1 MSESPNPTLERA
13 YRVRLSPTPA
23 QQRTLRRLFGARR
36 FVWNWALQLD
46 RTLRAAGER
55 SGVTAWS
62 AAFTALKR
70 GSETAWLAELPREP
84 FNQTLRDL
92 ERAKRN
98 FFAGRAQPPR
108 RKRFGTVDSA
118 RFTLDQ
124 RRQQVTL
131 GERHGEVQI
140 DGLGRVRFR
149 RTEAMDGR
157 LRSVTVRCD
166 SAGRWFAT
174 FTADGV
180 AKPAALPAQRPA
192 LGIDLGLRQTAT
204 CSDGRVFEAAKP
216 LTVKLARLR
225 RHQRRQSRQLAA
237 QMQAQGL
244 DPTKPCPKGTRLGCS
259 KRRQRT
265 QRQIGRLHTQISDAR
280 RDHLHQISAAA
291 VRRAEVLILE
301 DLAIAPMGRSLH
313 RGFRRG
319 VADAGL
325 GELGRQLAYKA
336 QWHGRVLVK
345 VDRWYPSSKTCSACG
360 HVHAALRLSD
370 RRWACPACGTK
381 HDRDLN
387 AAINIEHE
395 GLRLLA
401 GPQASN
407 TAPDGGRARS
417 ARTDAQGESACA
429 AGSTPPVGQPNSTNC
444 ELSYRAAP
452 RRPRAG
458 VRDGPR
464 TKAREG

>member
-1 MSESPNPTLERA
+1 MADVALSIERA

-23 QQRTLRRLFGARR
+23 QARTLRRLFGARR
-36 FVWNWALQLD
+36 WVWNWALQLD

-70 GSETAWLAELPREP
+70 EPDTAWLAELPREP

-98 FFAGRAQPPR
+98 FFAGRARPPR

-131 GERHGEVQI
+131 GERCGEVQI

-149 RTEAMDGR
+149 RTETMDGR
-157 LRSVTVRCD
+157 LRSVTVRMD

-180 AKPAALPAQRPA
+180 ARPVACSADRPA

-216 LTVKLARLR
+216 LKVKLARLR
-225 RHQRRQSRQLAA
+225 RYQRRQSRQLAA

-259 KRRQRT
+259 TRRLRT
-265 QRQIGRLHTQISDAR
+265 QQQIGRLYAQISDAR

-291 VRRAEVLILE
+291 VQCAEVLILE

-360 HVHAALRLSD
+360 QVHTGLRLSD
-370 RRWACPACGTK
+370 SRWTCPACGTA

-387 AAINIEHE
+387 AAINIERE

-401 GPQASN
+401 APQASN

-444 ELSYRAAP
+444 ERSYRAAP